1 MTPPLTFGGASIEI
15 YRVFVDVYR
24 LIHLSDD
31 KCHDLSTGTF
41 GVLLQ
46 FGFGT
51 DSTRKWVA
59 RQVVPPT
66 WILSGVEV
74 RVDGSGQQMVKC
86 EKRKKGSL
94 GICLGETWSYS
105 SLGTEHL
112 TSRGS
117 KTGFVLRWLPGK
129 RYLTY

>member
-1 MTPPLTFGGASIEI
+1 MWQVATFCL
-15 YRVFVDVYR
+15 R
-24 LIHLSDD
+24 LLHLSDD

-74 RVDGSGQQMVKC
+74 RVGGSGQQMV
-86 EKRKKGSL
+86 
-94 GICLGETWSYS
+94 
-105 SLGTEHL
+105 
-112 TSRGS
+112 
-117 KTGFVLRWLPGK
+117 
-129 RYLTY
+129 